1 MGRGSNWAGNSDLQ
15 QLGPTNYLSVTDRS
29 TGAFSPRPTS
39 AHYFSSLTTCCLPLY
54 ILTPLSFPVR
64 LSVHALCC
72 LWCRESILSEGRDIV
87 NKLTAHHKQYYT
99 FKWAAAH
106 EDVLAFFTPVWL
118 SRLENAHLW
127 VTGWKPSLAFRLVE
141 SLRNARPPAAAAS
154 LAGMTE
160 EQVKKIEAL
169 RVKIKV
175 EEERV
180 EREMERQ
187 QVGMADRKMVELVR
201 QERLAEKN
209 GGAVEVAVRGMLGG
223 LEKVMKM
230 ADCVRLKTLKGM
242 LDVLTPTQC
251 VHFLAANSMLQ
262 IQMRKMG
269 EKER

>member
-1 MGRGSNWAGNSDLQ
+1 MHSAGIKMNSKVEEKFSDFYRKWMGQLEDFLQ
-15 QLGPTNYLSVTDRS
+15 LLLVVS
-29 TGAFSPRPTS
+29 
-39 AHYFSSLTTCCLPLY
+39 
-54 ILTPLSFPVR
+54 
-64 LSVHALCC
+64 
-72 LWCRESILSEGRDIV
+72 REHSHSQAAEDMV

-127 VTGWKPSLAFRLVE
+127 VTGWKPSLVFRLVE
-141 SLRNARPPAAAAS
+141 SAA
-154 LAGMTE
+154 MTE

-169 RVKIKV
+169 RVKIKM

-187 QVGMADRKMVELVR
+187 QVAVADRKMVELVR
-201 QERLAEKN
+201 QEQLAEKN
-209 GGAVEVAVRGMLGG
+209 GGAAEVSGLVEVAVRGMLAG
-223 LEKVMKM
+223 LERVMKM

-242 LDVLTPTQC
+242 LDVLTPIQC
-251 VHFLAANSMLQ
+251 VDLLAAKSMLQ

-269 EKER
+269 EKRDKSLLLL